1 MRCAVFVLPL
11 LLLGGCSCQR
21 HSNDDGAAAD
31 DQAAAAAVAA
41 APAGS
46 VAQGLAGSS
55 APPSSAVASGAADEP
70 TVVRQY
76 FNTLMTGD
84 RAAADAFWSGS
95 RTSARPDDIAL
106 RELPG
111 LLGLRM
117 ETDPPIARDDAQ
129 PSRLREVPVRI
140 RARTA
145 EGTLR
150 YHGWYRLQPRAD
162 GSGWEIHGASLQP
175 TLD

>member
-1 MRCAVFVLPL
+1 MRCAAFVLPL

-21 HSNDDGAAAD
+21 HADDDGVAASAP
-31 DQAAAAAVAA
+31 AAAVAA

-46 VAQGLAGSS
+46 AAQGLAGNN
-55 APPSSAVASGAADEP
+55 APPSAVASGAADEP

-84 RAAADAFWSGS
+84 RAAADAFWSGG
-95 RTSARPDDIAL
+95 RTSARPDDVAL

-111 LLGLRM
+111 LLGLRV
-117 ETDPPIARDDAQ
+117 EADPPIARDDAQ

>member
-1 MRCAVFVLPL
+1 MRCAVIVLPL

-21 HSNDDGAAAD
+21 HANDDGAAASE
-31 DQAAAAAVAA
+31 QAAAAAVAA
-41 APAGS
+41 TPDGS
-46 VAQGLAGSS
+46 AAQPLAGNTVS
-55 APPSSAVASGAADEP
+55 PPSAVASGAADEP

-84 RAAADAFWSGS
+84 RAAADAFWSGG

-111 LLGLRM
+111 LLGLRV
-117 ETDPPIARDDAQ
+117 EADPPIARDDAQ

-162 GSGWEIHGASLQP
+162 GSGWEIHGTSLQP